1 MPRYEWSAIYDPT
14 GSANALS
21 NIQNV
26 TIQKGRVQITDPFK
40 AGTATISGRDVS
52 TLPTIEIG
60 GEISI
65 KVDESA
71 YVSPVEMFYGVVADV
86 QIVYGVVAAMD
97 TWTIYCEDSLATA
110 GRSLTTSSFSWSAG
124 ISPYT
129 AGSQVMTNAFGGAV
143 TLAGGSFTSSTVSAQ
158 SRPSTNVLQLLNELA
173 ATEQGY
179 LSSQQPNSIKW
190 LNRSEYATNASLGD
204 FTDGTIATTNT
215 TAKFN
220 DVTFRSQAD
229 SFFDKVVVE
238 PDGLAAQSSGAG
250 SRVYTVKTYDQTTT
264 QAKNLADYLLATLQ
278 VQQSVPST
286 ISALSESQTTNLV
299 VTCFQR
305 TAQGNRVRLLLRGVA
320 YDLFLE
326 GAAITA
332 TPDQTRFT
340 FNVVSASAFNF
351 FILNNA
357 VFGVLNTSKLGF

>member
-1 MPRYEWSAIYDPT
+1 MARYEWSAIYDPA
-14 GSANALS
+14 GSATALS
-21 NIQNV
+21 NIQGV
-26 TIQKGRVQITDPFK
+26 SIQKGRVQVTDPFK
-40 AGTATISGRDVS
+40 AGTATISGRNLA
-52 TLPTIEIG
+52 TLPTIQIG
-60 GEISI
+60 AEISI
-65 KVDESA
+65 SVDESA

-86 QIVYGVVAAMD
+86 QIVYGEIASMD
-97 TWTIYCEDSLATA
+97 TWTIYCEDALATA
-110 GRSLTTSSFSWSAG
+110 GRSLTTGSFSWSAG
-124 ISPYT
+124 IAPYT

-143 TLAGGSFTSSTVSAQ
+143 TLAGGAFTTSKVSAQ
-158 SRPSTNVLQLLNELA
+158 SKPDTNVLQLLNELA
-173 ATEQGY
+173 ATEQAY
-179 LSSQQPNSIKW
+179 LSSQQPNAIKW
-190 LNRSEYATNASLGD
+190 LNRSEYATNALLGD

-229 SFFDKVVVE
+229 SFFNKVVVE
-238 PDGLAAQSSGAG
+238 PEGLADQTSGTG
-250 SRVYTVKTYDQTTT
+250 SRVYSVKTYDETTT
-264 QAKNLADYLLATLQ
+264 QGKSLADYILSVLQ

-286 ISALSESQTTNLV
+286 ISALSESQSTNLV

-305 TAQGNRVRLLLRGVA
+305 TAQGARVRLILRGTA
-320 YDLFLE
+320 YELFLE
-326 GAAITA
+326 GAQITA